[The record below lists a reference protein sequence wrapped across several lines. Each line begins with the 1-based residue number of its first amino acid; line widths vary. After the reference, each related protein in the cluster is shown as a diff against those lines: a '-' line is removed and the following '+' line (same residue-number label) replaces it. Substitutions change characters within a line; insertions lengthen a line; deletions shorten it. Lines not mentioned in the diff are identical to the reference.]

1 MADAPNPRGPSPILV
16 AIAAVALACAMDA
29 MIKHMGAS
37 YTALTIALARF
48 GFGAVVMGGVYAIAR
63 PPPMAKGA
71 FKIHVLRAVL
81 IVCSAL
87 TFFYALAVL
96 PLAEANVLGFAA
108 PLYVPFV
115 AKLLLKEPLSKLSL
129 AATFIGFFGVV
140 IAAWQPSGVAL
151 DARHWSGIVSVC
163 VSAPLYAVAV
173 VLLRYRA
180 SKDAAVTIGLM
191 GNLLP
196 ALILAIPALALA
208 PPPSP
213 KDLPLFMVIGT
224 LGATF
229 WLMLTWA
236 YARAPA
242 QRIAPID
249 YTSLLWASLWGY
261 LFFQETPRLLV
272 WVGALFI
279 ISACLL
285 LAWDERRSMRPTAT
299 EIAV

>member
-1 MADAPNPRGPSPILV
+1 MADAPKLNAPSPILV
-16 AIAAVALACAMDA
+16 AIAAVTLACAMDA
-29 MIKHMGAS
+29 LIKHLGAS
-37 YTALTIALARF
+37 YSALTIALARF
-48 GFGAVVMGGVYAIAR
+48 GFGAVATGGVYLIAR
-63 PPPMAKGA
+63 PPPMVKGA
-71 FKIHVLRAVL
+71 FKFHVLRAVL
-81 IVCSAL
+81 IVTSAV

-108 PLYVPFV
+108 PLYVPFF
-115 AKLLLKEPLSKLSL
+115 ARLLLKEPLSKWSL
-129 AATFIGFFGVV
+129 AATLVGFLGIV
-140 IAAWQPSGVAL
+140 IAAWRPSGAAL

-163 VSAPLYAVAV
+163 ISAPLYALTV

-180 SKDAAVTIGLM
+180 AADGPVTIGVM

-196 ALILAIPALALA
+196 ALILAIPALTIA
-208 PPPSP
+208 PLPAT
-213 KDLPLFMVIGT
+213 KDLPLFMVVGA

-272 WVGALFI
+272 WIGALFI
-279 ISACLL
+279 IAACLL
-285 LAWDERRSMRPTAT
+285 LAWEERRSLRATAT
-299 EIAV
+299 EITV

>member
-1 MADAPNPRGPSPILV
+1 L
-16 AIAAVALACAMDA
+16 
-29 MIKHMGAS
+29 
-37 YTALTIALARF
+37 YALT
-48 GFGAVVMGGVYAIAR
+48 
-63 PPPMAKGA
+63 
-71 FKIHVLRAVL
+71 
-81 IVCSAL
+81 
-87 TFFYALAVL
+87 
-96 PLAEANVLGFAA
+96 
-108 PLYVPFV
+108 
-115 AKLLLKEPLSKLSL
+115 
-129 AATFIGFFGVV
+129 
-140 IAAWQPSGVAL
+140 
-151 DARHWSGIVSVC
+151 
-163 VSAPLYAVAV
+163 V

-180 SKDAAVTIGLM
+180 TADAAITIGLM

-196 ALILAIPALALA
+196 ALILVIPALALA
-208 PPPSP
+208 PPPAVA
-213 KDLPLFMVIGT
+213 DLPTFMVVGA

-279 ISACLL
+279 IAACLL
-285 LAWDERRSMRPTAT
+285 LAWDERRSARLTAT